1 MQAAMERG
9 CGVYRNQ
16 AAMQQTVADLAQ
28 IKSRCADIG
37 LEDRSKVFNT
47 EIVAALE
54 LGAMIEVAEAIAV
67 SAAHR
72 KESRGA
78 HACRDYPKRNDQEFL
93 YHTMVFRSEAGPRL
107 DRKPVTI
114 TRFQPEERKY

>member
-1 MQAAMERG
+1 
-9 CGVYRNQ
+9 
-16 AAMQQTVADLAQ
+16 
-28 IKSRCADIG
+28 
-37 LEDRSKVFNT
+37 VFNT

-54 LGAMIEVAEAIAV
+54 LENMLEVAEVLAI

-78 HACRDYPKRNDQEFL
+78 HACRDFPKRNDQEYL
-93 YHTMVFRSEAGPRL
+93 YHTMAFRTDGAPRL